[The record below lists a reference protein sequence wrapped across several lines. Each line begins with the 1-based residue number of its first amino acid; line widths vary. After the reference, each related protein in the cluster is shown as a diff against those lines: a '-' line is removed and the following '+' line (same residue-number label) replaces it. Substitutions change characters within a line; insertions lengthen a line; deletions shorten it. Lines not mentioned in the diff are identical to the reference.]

1 MIQGLSIA
9 GDVFWILILA
19 LMASVT
25 LATWKRIPAGASVP
39 VLWKNA
45 VATMRAPRWAALLT
59 LPVVAFALGAWL
71 KIESMGPGL
80 DLTGALVV
88 LGVRATLAP
97 LFALLHLGRVQ
108 KTLVLLEAE
117 GALGP
122 PR

>member
-9 GDVFWILILA
+9 GDVFWILALA

-39 VLWKNA
+39 VLWKAA
-45 VATMRAPRWAALLT
+45 VATVRAPRWAALLT
-59 LPVVAFALGAWL
+59 LPVIAFAIGVWL
-71 KIESMGPGL
+71 QVESRDPGL

-97 LFALLHLGRVQ
+97 LAAVLQLGRLQ
-108 KTLVLLEAE
+108 KALAILEAE